1 MDREELKELLVDM
14 LCSGDIELGVECDKR
29 DDSIIVYPTITIDEY
44 TFSFSENCVEIG
56 LTLE

>member
-1 MDREELKELLVDM
+1 MGKEELKELLVDM
-14 LCSGDIELGVECDKR
+14 LCSGDIELGIECDKS

-56 LTLE
+56 LTSE